1 MAHLVSILIP
11 AYNAEHWIRETIKSA
26 LNQTWPN
33 KELIIVNDGSTDN
46 TLQIAKDFESK
57 LVKVVSQ
64 ENKGASAARNKA
76 FSLAQG
82 DYIQWLD
89 ADDLLAPDK
98 ILNQL
103 RSIENV
109 TNTNV
114 LLSSSFGTFYFRP
127 EKAKFRPNSLWQDL
141 DPLQWILNRF
151 IDYAWM
157 SQSVWLVSRRLS
169 NMAGPWDERLS
180 LNDDGE
186 YFLRVVAASEK
197 VKFVPKS
204 NCYYRAGNYGS
215 QSKMRSD
222 KSLESLLLSV
232 SLSISYLLSLEDSER
247 TRGAC
252 LIFLE
257 NILWYFYPGK
267 KELQIKV
274 HNLAKQFGVE
284 RLNMRESRKYLL
296 VGKIFGW
303 HTAKI
308 IRNILYGP
316 KIFASRNLD
325 RLFYILDSRRY

>member
-11 AYNAEHWIRETIKSA
+11 AYNAQQWIRETIKSA
-26 LNQTWPN
+26 LSQTWSN
-33 KELIIVNDGSTDN
+33 KELIIVNDGSADN
-46 TLQIAKDFESK
+46 TLQIAKEFESK
-57 LVKVVSQ
+57 SVKVVTQ

-103 RSIENV
+103 KIIDNV
-109 TNTNV
+109 ANTNI
-114 LLSSSFGTFYFRP
+114 LLSSSFGTFYFRY
-127 EKAKFRPNSLWQDL
+127 EKAKFYPNSLWQDL
-141 DPLQWILNRF
+141 DPLQWILNKF
-151 IDYAWM
+151 IDYNWI

-169 NMAGPWDERLS
+169 EMAGPWDERLS

-186 YFLRVVAASEK
+186 YFCRVVAASEK
-197 VKFVPKS
+197 VKFVPESK
-204 NCYYRAGNYGS
+204 CYYRIGNYSG

-232 SLSISYLLSLEDSER
+232 SLCINHLLSLEDSER

-252 LIFLE
+252 LILLE

-267 KELQIKV
+267 REIQQKV
-274 HNLAKQFGVE
+274 HDLAKQFGVE

-303 HTAKI
+303 NTAKY
-308 IRNILYGP
+308 IRNILYRP
-316 KIFASRNLD
+316 KIFAGKYLD
-325 RLFYILDSRRY
+325 RLFYILNS